1 MTNFRIVATL
11 LLAGS
16 LFAASCSSTI
26 YIVRHAEKE
35 NIPGNSNPNLTPAGH
50 TRAQQLA
57 TLLADKNI
65 SEVYSTNTN
74 RTRQTAQ
81 PTANANSLAVQLY
94 GDGTLE
100 SFVNNQLKPLG
111 KNRLVVGHSN
121 TILSIAQ
128 LLGTTPTLTFIPDN
142 DYDNLLIVKRRR
154 CWGKLK
160 VTLTETTY
168 GAASP

>member
-1 MTNFRIVATL
+1 M
-11 LLAGS
+11 
-16 LFAASCSSTI
+16 
-26 YIVRHAEKE
+26 
-35 NIPGNSNPNLTPAGH
+35 
-50 TRAQQLA
+50 
-57 TLLADKNI
+57 ADKNI

-81 PTANANSLAVQLY
+81 PTANANSLTIQLY

-100 SFVNNQLKPLG
+100 SFVNDRLKPLG

-128 LLGTTPTLTFIPDN
+128 MLGATPTLTSIPES
-142 DYDNLLIVKRRR
+142 DYDNLLIVKRKR

>member
-1 MTNFRIVATL
+1 MLPAL
-11 LLAGS
+11 LLAAG
-16 LFAASCSSTI
+16 LLAASCSSTI
-26 YIVRHAEKE
+26 YIVRHAEKQD
-35 NIPGNSNPNLTPAGH
+35 IPGNPDPNLTLAGQ

-57 TLLADKNI
+57 TFLADKSI

-81 PTANANSLAVQLY
+81 PTASALSLSVQLY
-94 GDGTLE
+94 GNDTLE
-100 SFVNNQLKPLG
+100 SFVNKRLKPLG

-121 TILSIAQ
+121 TILDIAQ
-128 LLGTTPTLTFIPDN
+128 LLGATPTLPPIPDS
-142 DYDNLLIVKRRR
+142 DYDNLLIVRRKR

-168 GAASP
+168 GAVSP